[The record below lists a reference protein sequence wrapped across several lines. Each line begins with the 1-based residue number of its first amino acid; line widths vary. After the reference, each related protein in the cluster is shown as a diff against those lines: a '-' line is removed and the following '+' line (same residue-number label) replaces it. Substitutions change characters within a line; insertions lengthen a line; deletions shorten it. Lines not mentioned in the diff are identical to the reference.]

1 MSSPTTSSS
10 SDPPTELEQLMSRGS
25 MIKRFK
31 ELEAQAIL
39 ESSLDQDLPGD
50 PSQSTKETTDEQGYL
65 LYDSFLSNQLYFDD
79 LKHVNYPGISYTY
92 PKNLYNNNEEI
103 TLNISQDKSLGK
115 GGILWDAA
123 FILSEYVLEKKLCAT
138 DSTIIELGAGCGL
151 VGVLLNKLGLNCL
164 TTDLQSHLPLMMS
177 NFKQNNLPTEN
188 AQVMEWGVHDNSHLT
203 KYDFVIGADI
213 VASLYNPELL
223 AETIYRIVK
232 ETGRGYISFKGREEQ
247 YHVRF
252 EKRMKELFSF
262 WEVDTAAG
270 SRNKNSGV
278 GIICFSGKIK

>member
-1 MSSPTTSSS
+1 MSSPTTSNF

-50 PSQSTKETTDEQGYL
+50 PSQSTKETTDGQGYL
-65 LYDSFLSNQLYFDD
+65 LYDTFLSNQLYFDD

-103 TLNISQDKSLGK
+103 ILNISQDKSLGK

-151 VGVLLNKLGLNCL
+151 VGVLLNKLGEIRCRPQKREFKKNTSL
-164 TTDLQSHLPLMMS
+164 TRRQG
-177 NFKQNNLPTEN
+177 Q
-188 AQVMEWGVHDNSHLT
+188 A
-203 KYDFVIGADI
+203 
-213 VASLYNPELL
+213 
-223 AETIYRIVK
+223 
-232 ETGRGYISFKGREEQ
+232 
-247 YHVRF
+247 
-252 EKRMKELFSF
+252 
-262 WEVDTAAG
+262 
-270 SRNKNSGV
+270 
-278 GIICFSGKIK
+278 